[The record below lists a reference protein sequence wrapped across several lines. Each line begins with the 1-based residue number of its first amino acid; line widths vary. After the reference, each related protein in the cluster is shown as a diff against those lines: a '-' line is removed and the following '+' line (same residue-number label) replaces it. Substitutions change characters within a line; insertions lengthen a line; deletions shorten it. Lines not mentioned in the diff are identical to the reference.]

1 MQAANQYQHAKY
13 KVMGFMIAGILFMG
27 LLLIYTTPGEF
38 WHLWMSRA
46 LNILSVIF
54 LIFFNLS
61 ILIPD
66 YLKSKGWMS
75 YAFSILVFLGIFS
88 PLRIVY
94 LYFLYANSPENRQ
107 VLLEEQSLYYLADF
121 LIIFLSTT
129 IKLSTDWVW
138 NQRRMNKLE
147 KQNIQS
153 EIKLLKAQINP
164 HFLFNT
170 LNNIYALSL
179 KNDPNTPE
187 VILKLSGILR
197 YILYECNEKEV
208 PLLKEWTYIENYID
222 LEKLRLSNPVKLE
235 FEAEI
240 KNDKFQFAPLILMTF
255 VENAFKHGLKNQDA
269 DTFIRIKLYQE
280 GRQMSFNIV
289 NSKPPVVPQGARER
303 RGIGLE
309 NIKKRLELLYPA
321 QYELDIKNTREQYQI
336 NLQIDKRN

>member
-1 MQAANQYQHAKY
+1 
-13 KVMGFMIAGILFMG
+13 MIAGILFLG
-27 LLLIYTTPGEF
+27 LLLMLSTPGQF
-38 WHLWMSRA
+38 WHIWMSRA
-46 LNILSVIF
+46 LNILAVVFIV
-54 LIFFNLS
+54 FFNLS

-66 YLKSKGWMS
+66 YLKSKGWLS
-75 YAFSILVFLGIFS
+75 YALSILVFLGIFS

-94 LYFLYANSPENRQ
+94 LYYLYSNSPESRQ
-107 VLLEEQSLYYLADF
+107 VLLDEQSLYYLADF

-138 NQRRMNKLE
+138 NQRRMNNLE

-208 PLLKEWTYIENYID
+208 PLKKEWTYIENYID
-222 LEKLRLSNPVKLE
+222 LEKLRLSKPVNLE
-235 FEAEI
+235 MEAEI
-240 KNDKFQFAPLILMTF
+240 KDNQFRFAPLILMTF
-255 VENAFKHGLKNQDA
+255 VENAFKHGLKSQDA
-269 DTFIRIKLYQE
+269 ATFIKINLYQK
-280 GRQMSFNIV
+280 GNQMRFKIV
-289 NSKPPVVPQGARER
+289 NSKSPTMHQETRER

-309 NIKKRLELLYPA
+309 NIKKRLELLYKD
-321 QYELDIKNTREQYQI
+321 QYDLDIKVTREEYKI
-336 NLQIDKRN
+336 DLQLDKLE